1 MERFYKRGKQI
12 MSGNKHDN
20 GVHEIG
26 TPETI
31 KAYQEDTPGQEVEKY
46 LAGINEVI
54 QEKKEKQKKSF
65 MQVFQNPL
73 KGFPYN
79 EELDDN
85 FIAPLEEKLE
95 EEGPCWTG
103 FKQVGMKKKNGK
115 DVPNC
120 VPMNE
125 EELEKAGIKKED
137 VDYSHLEEG
146 YGKIKDNHYDVKI
159 SVKKN
164 DVKNVVKGI
173 NKLTGGNQYEYED
186 IDMDGVYPY
195 GKSDGDI
202 YVQGDDAGSLGLAI
216 QKMFRNKV
224 QVVGESVEI
233 EEGKMGELFLDIQ
246 NGATAKDIARDYPVS
261 MQQAKDFL
269 KDYYSQ
275 KKKPMKMGEETEIL
289 RNYDS
294 LLEAKNL
301 MPAIQKIVDTKGAA
315 KVGGV
320 MLDMF
325 TASVI
330 TQAYDKVNDA
340 NKKRMESS
348 NIQTL
353 VKLAQRLMGMKE
365 ETVSEGKKIQDI
377 VRKHKRELQ
386 KVQKSGNL
394 ELSKKAEDEL
404 SNWAS
409 SNGEIR
415 GDNEDEFIEW
425 LDNNLD
431 DLVKGKIKEDVSEKY
446 KPYSSREYPR
456 CIDFYVQFRGGRGDR
471 ILSDENRKDFI
482 KATDMIDAYCRKN
495 KIRTKP
501 VYSTPQEGSS
511 AYKVGLI
518 INGKS
523 PDYKNGVDLQPLY
536 VALSK
541 LKTAED
547 HGGGWDKASIK
558 ESNDLQEGTWAVPDS
573 YPKLVAL
580 QKFLRTPH
588 KAKTAKDV
596 LDFTNNVYSHFGDD
610 SFFDDL
616 GAYGTTL
623 PGGEKD
629 FDGTTHSAEYMKRA
643 KKYNKIKK
651 GTDLNLVLIKQLGDW
666 TGNVLKFKGVE
677 MVEFPR
683 EWYLNDNPKHKKD
696 DSPVKAKLESV
707 EEGKGMKRGRGNLR
721 FKKQDSIKV
730 EGKMDGGKL
739 TGQEISV
746 YFRRNKVRDK
756 MTRKAVEIALD
767 HGGAMN
773 YAIKQIEKLKRGLSK
788 NKDVEKALNYANFG
802 EQVKVPSVGFM
813 FKEDSPIAGNIQV
826 EGDPYI
832 PQKKGVN
839 KNIANYW
846 NKEIKGLKP
855 KELEAI
861 QSMYMITDHSGVVQ
875 MYKAGKRAF
884 IKSIKN

>member
-1 MERFYKRGKQI
+1 
-12 MSGNKHDN
+12 MSDGNKHDN
-20 GVHEIG
+20 GVHEVG
-26 TPETI
+26 TPETLQ
-31 KAYQEDTPGQEVEKY
+31 AYQEDTPGQEVEKY
-46 LAGINEVI
+46 LAGIQEVI

-85 FIAPLEEKLE
+85 FVKP
-95 EEGPCWTG
+95 
-103 FKQVGMKKKNGK
+103 
-115 DVPNC
+115 
-120 VPMNE
+120 
-125 EELEKAGIKKED
+125 IK
-137 VDYSHLEEG
+137 EG

-164 DVKNVVKGI
+164 DVNNVVKGI

-195 GKSDGDI
+195 GKTDGDI
-202 YVQGDDAGSLGLAI
+202 FIQGDDAGSLGLAI

-224 QVVGESVEI
+224 QVMGESL
-233 EEGKMGELFLDIQ
+233 EERYNKKADIYDDDYRSQVKYNLRQKMMRLKKEKGPNWNND
-246 NGATAKDIARDYPVS
+246 
-261 MQQAKDFL
+261 L
-269 KDYYSQ
+269 KDAQ
-275 KKKPMKMGEETEIL
+275 KHHDAIVKLDKQIEKDRKKYQAVLMPYDSHLSMGEETI
-289 RNYDS
+289 
-294 LLEAKNL
+294 LEAKNL

-386 KVQKSGNL
+386 KVQRSNNL

-415 GDNEDEFIEW
+415 GDDEDEFIDW

-431 DLVKGKIKEDVSEKY
+431 DLIKGKIKEEKVNERTSLYEVNGMVGRKIRLKYRPQKPNSNKYDGKKLSSHSTIDKSDLYLDLVKNSWDIADDCNSIAIRVPNPTASEKD
-446 KPYSSREYPR
+446 KEKWLDLVKSASIPTSL
-456 CIDFYVQFRGGRGDR
+456 IRGGGLAPSEVKELQRDMTKAAKAFGGKVLSQAHEVSVNNYGGKLNLDKGFNAMLQAIDEFGMRNHVSVSYRDGVLTR
-471 ILSDENRKDFI
+471 IQDAGMYEEVQQEVESLQEERMSISTNLFKSFKKDI
-482 KATDMIDAYCRKN
+482 EKLMKKHDAYVSDTGLRLTFISSPKPMKGGFQKDLLKLLGMTEQQIQEN
-495 KIRTKP
+495 KM
-501 VYSTPQEGSS
+501 SGS
-511 AYKVGLI
+511 
-518 INGKS
+518 
-523 PDYKNGVDLQPLY
+523 
-536 VALSK
+536 
-541 LKTAED
+541 
-547 HGGGWDKASIK
+547 
-558 ESNDLQEGTWAVPDS
+558 
-573 YPKLVAL
+573 
-580 QKFLRTPH
+580 
-588 KAKTAKDV
+588 
-596 LDFTNNVYSHFGDD
+596 
-610 SFFDDL
+610 
-616 GAYGTTL
+616 
-623 PGGEKD
+623 
-629 FDGTTHSAEYMKRA
+629 
-643 KKYNKIKK
+643 
-651 GTDLNLVLIKQLGDW
+651 
-666 TGNVLKFKGVE
+666 
-677 MVEFPR
+677 
-683 EWYLNDNPKHKKD
+683 
-696 DSPVKAKLESV
+696 
-707 EEGKGMKRGRGNLR
+707 
-721 FKKQDSIKV
+721 
-730 EGKMDGGKL
+730 KL

-756 MTRKAVEIALD
+756 QTRKAVEIALD

-788 NKDVEKALNYANFG
+788 NKDVQKALNYANYG
-802 EQVKVPSVGFM
+802 EQVRIKDVGFM
-813 FKEDSPIAGNIQV
+813 FKEDSPVAGNIQV

-839 KNIANYW
+839 KNIAKYW
-846 NKEIKGLKP
+846 KKEIKGISQ
-855 KELEAI
+855 KELEAV
-861 QSMYMITDHSGVVQ
+861 QSMYMITDHPGVVS

-884 IKSIKN
+884 IKSLKD

>member
-12 MSGNKHDN
+12 MSDGNKHDK
-20 GVHEIG
+20 GVHEVG
-26 TPETI
+26 TPETL

-46 LAGINEVI
+46 LAGIQEVI

-85 FIAPLEEKLE
+85 LVEP
-95 EEGPCWTG
+95 
-103 FKQVGMKKKNGK
+103 
-115 DVPNC
+115 
-120 VPMNE
+120 
-125 EELEKAGIKKED
+125 IK
-137 VDYSHLEEG
+137 EG

-195 GKSDGDI
+195 GKTDGDI
-202 YVQGDDAGSLGLAI
+202 FIQGDDAGSLGLAI

-224 QVVGESVEI
+224 QVMGESVEI
-233 EEGKMGELFLDIQ
+233 KEGKMGELFLDIQ

-261 MQQAKDFL
+261 IQQAKDFL

-275 KKKPMKMGEETEIL
+275 KKKPLKMGEETEIL
-289 RNYDS
+289 KNYDS
-294 LLEAKNL
+294 LLEAKDL
-301 MPAIQKIVDTKGAA
+301 MPAIKKIVDTKGAA

-325 TASVI
+325 TASMILTV
-330 TQAYDKVNDA
+330 YDKVNDQ
-340 NKKRMESS
+340 NKGRMEKS

-353 VKLAQRLMGMKE
+353 VHIAHKVMGVKE
-365 ETVSEGKKIQDI
+365 SVSEEVETVLEKAYDSNDVKKVQQLEKKLQGMLKEVEKTMKGSGLSAPAFNNVRSGISKGLESIQKFYKVANKVESVQERKKIQDI

-386 KVQKSGNL
+386 KVQRSNNL

-415 GDNEDEFIEW
+415 GDDEDEFIEW

-431 DLVKGKIKEDVSEKY
+431 DLIKGKIKEDAVVK
-446 KPYSSREYPR
+446 
-456 CIDFYVQFRGGRGDR
+456 
-471 ILSDENRKDFI
+471 
-482 KATDMIDAYCRKN
+482 
-495 KIRTKP
+495 
-501 VYSTPQEGSS
+501 
-511 AYKVGLI
+511 
-518 INGKS
+518 
-523 PDYKNGVDLQPLY
+523 
-536 VALSK
+536 
-541 LKTAED
+541 
-547 HGGGWDKASIK
+547 
-558 ESNDLQEGTWAVPDS
+558 EGTWAL
-573 YPKLVAL
+573 PKTSK
-580 QKFLRTPH
+580 QKKEL
-588 KAKTAKDV
+588 KDLLKKPV
-596 LDFTNNVYSHFGDD
+596 ILGKEGDD
-610 SFFDDL
+610 AADKLYDLIGDDGLFDDL
-616 GAYGTTL
+616 YTAGKKNPRGDAR
-623 PGGEKD
+623 PII
-629 FDGTTHSAEYMKRA
+629 RA
-643 KKYNKIKK
+643 KMKELGIK
-651 GTDLNLVLIKQLGDW
+651 
-666 TGNVLKFKGVE
+666 
-677 MVEFPR
+677 
-683 EWYLNDNPKHKKD
+683 
-696 DSPVKAKLESV
+696 
-707 EEGKGMKRGRGNLR
+707 
-721 FKKQDSIKV
+721 
-730 EGKMDGGKL
+730 EGKMDGQKL

-756 MTRKAVEIALD
+756 MTKKAVEIALD

-802 EQVKVPSVGFM
+802 EQVRIKDVGFM
-813 FKEDSPIAGNIQV
+813 FKEDSPVAGDIQV

-839 KNIANYW
+839 KNIAKYW
-846 NKEIKGLKP
+846 KKEIKGISQ
-855 KELEAI
+855 KELEAV

-884 IKSIKN
+884 IKSLKD

>member
-1 MERFYKRGKQI
+1 

-26 TPETI
+26 TPETL

-46 LAGINEVI
+46 LAGIQEVI

-85 FIAPLEEKLE
+85 FVKP
-95 EEGPCWTG
+95 
-103 FKQVGMKKKNGK
+103 
-115 DVPNC
+115 
-120 VPMNE
+120 
-125 EELEKAGIKKED
+125 IK
-137 VDYSHLEEG
+137 EG

-195 GKSDGDI
+195 GKTDGDI
-202 YVQGDDAGSLGLAI
+202 YIQGDDAGSLGLAI

-224 QVVGESVEI
+224 NVMGESVE
-233 EEGKMGELFLDIQ
+233 LQ
-246 NGATAKDIARDYPVS
+246 
-261 MQQAKDFL
+261 
-269 KDYYSQ
+269 
-275 KKKPMKMGEETEIL
+275 
-289 RNYDS
+289 
-294 LLEAKNL
+294 EAKNL

-330 TQAYDKVNDA
+330 TQAYAKVNDA
-340 NKKRMESS
+340 NKKKMESA

-353 VKLAQRLMGMKE
+353 VKLAQKLMGMKE

-386 KVQKSGNL
+386 KVQRSGNL

-409 SNGEIR
+409 NNGEIR
-415 GDNEDEFIEW
+415 GDDEDEFIEW

-431 DLVKGKIKEDVSEKY
+431 DLVKGKIKEEKINERTSLYEVNGMVGRKIRLKYRPQKPNSGKYDGKKLSSHSTIEKSDLYLDLVKNSWDIADDCNSIAIRVPNPTGSEKD
-446 KPYSSREYPR
+446 REKWLDLVKSADRPTSL
-456 CIDFYVQFRGGRGDR
+456 IRGGGLAPSEVKQLQQDMTKAAKAFGGKVLSQAHEVSVNNYGGKLNLDKGFNAMLQAIDEFGMRNHVSVSYRDGVLTR
-471 ILSDENRKDFI
+471 IQ
-482 KATDMIDAYCRKN
+482 DAGMYEE
-495 KIRTKP
+495 
-501 VYSTPQEGSS
+501 VQQE
-511 AYKVGLI
+511 V
-518 INGKS
+518 
-523 PDYKNGVDLQPLY
+523 
-536 VALSK
+536 
-541 LKTAED
+541 
-547 HGGGWDKASIK
+547 
-558 ESNDLQEGTWAVPDS
+558 ESLQE
-573 YPKLVAL
+573 
-580 QKFLRTPH
+580 
-588 KAKTAKDV
+588 
-596 LDFTNNVYSHFGDD
+596 
-610 SFFDDL
+610 
-616 GAYGTTL
+616 
-623 PGGEKD
+623 
-629 FDGTTHSAEYMKRA
+629 
-643 KKYNKIKK
+643 
-651 GTDLNLVLIKQLGDW
+651 
-666 TGNVLKFKGVE
+666 
-677 MVEFPR
+677 
-683 EWYLNDNPKHKKD
+683 
-696 DSPVKAKLESV
+696 
-707 EEGKGMKRGRGNLR
+707 KGMSG
-721 FKKQDSIKV
+721 S
-730 EGKMDGGKL
+730 KL

-756 MTRKAVEIALD
+756 QTRKAVEIALD

-788 NKDVEKALNYANFG
+788 NKDVVKALNYANYG
-802 EQVKVPSVGFM
+802 EQVRIKDVGFM
-813 FKEDSPIAGNIQV
+813 FKEDSPVAGNIQV

-839 KNIANYW
+839 KNIAKYW
-846 NKEIKGLKP
+846 KKEIKGISQ
-855 KELEAI
+855 KELEAV
-861 QSMYMITDHSGVVQ
+861 QSMYMITDHPGVVS

-884 IKSIKN
+884 IKSLKD

>member
-1 MERFYKRGKQI
+1 

-20 GVHEIG
+20 GVHEVG
-26 TPETI
+26 KSETR
-31 KAYQEDTPGQEVEKY
+31 KAYQEDTPGQQVEKY
-46 LAGINEVI
+46 LASINEVI
-54 QEKKEKQKKSF
+54 EEKKEKQKKSF
-65 MQVFQNPL
+65 MKVFQNPL

-85 FIAPLEEKLE
+85 LVNSIQEDDKRD
-95 EEGPCWTG
+95 GDPCWKG
-103 FKQVGMKKKNGK
+103 YKQVGMKKKDGK
-115 DVPNC
+115 EVPNC

-137 VDYSHLEEG
+137 VDYSH
-146 YGKIKDNHYDVKI
+146 V
-159 SVKKN
+159 
-164 DVKNVVKGI
+164 
-173 NKLTGGNQYEYED
+173 ED
-186 IDMDGVYPY
+186 
-195 GKSDGDI
+195 
-202 YVQGDDAGSLGLAI
+202 L
-216 QKMFRNKV
+216 
-224 QVVGESVEI
+224 
-233 EEGKMGELFLDIQ
+233 EEGKMGDLFLDIQ
-246 NGATAKDIARDYPVS
+246 QGMTAKDIAKNYPVS
-261 MQQAKDFL
+261 LQQAKEFL

-275 KKKPMKMGEETEIL
+275 KKRPMKMGEEIEIL

-294 LLEAKNL
+294 LLEAKDL
-301 MPAIQKIVDTKGAA
+301 MPDIKKIVDTKSAT

-325 TASVI
+325 TASMILTV
-330 TQAYDKVNDA
+330 YDKVNDQ
-340 NKKRMESS
+340 NKGRMEKS

-353 VKLAQRLMGMKE
+353 VHIAHKVMGVKESLAEEKMGLSTRLYKQFKKDIDKIMKKHDAYVSDSKNDYTQISSPKPMAGGFKKDLFKLLGMTE
-365 ETVSEGKKIQDI
+365 EKFPNQENPDDEYDQIPTPTPTELDEAMKIKDI
-377 VRKHKRELQ
+377 FKKHKRELN
-386 KVQKSGNL
+386 KAYKTGDLSFSG
-394 ELSKKAEDEL
+394 SAGKKAEDDL
-404 SNWAS
+404 TTWAL
-409 SNGEIR
+409 NNNEIKS
-415 GDNEDEFIEW
+415 DDPDEFFDW
-425 LDNNLD
+425 LSR
-431 DLVKGKIKEDVSEKY
+431 DLEDIVKGKIKEEVSEKFS
-446 KPYSSREYPR
+446 PYSDKQYPR
-456 CIDFYVQFRGGRGDR
+456 CVDFYIQFRGGKGDR
-471 ILSDENRKDFI
+471 ITSEENKKDFI

-501 VYSTPQEGSS
+501 VYSTPMEGSS

-558 ESNDLQEGTWAVPDS
+558 ESNDLQEGTWSVPDS

-580 QKFLRTPH
+580 QKFLRKPH

-596 LDFTNNVYSHFGDD
+596 LDFTNDVYSHFGDD

-643 KKYNKIKK
+643 EKYNKIKK

-707 EEGKGMKRGRGNLR
+707 EEGKGMKRGSGNLR
-721 FKKQDSIKV
+721 FKRQGSIKV

-756 MTRKAVEIALD
+756 TTRKAVEIALD
-767 HGGAMN
+767 HGGAMS

-788 NKDVEKALNYANFG
+788 DKDVEKALNYANFG
-802 EQVKVPSVGFM
+802 ESVRVNEVGFM
-813 FKEDSPIAGNIQV
+813 FKEDTPIAGNMQV

-875 MYKAGKRAF
+875 MYKAGKRDF
-884 IKSIKN
+884 IKSIKS